1 MSDIE
6 YIDLNQVRREL
17 WGKSHYFDADTM
29 RVLSRL
35 LLQAVKLPS
44 GDLLCLESYR
54 LGYGGVWMGREWTV
68 GREYRVVLLREGGAT
83 RGDELPCYTG
93 LSKAQAQRQFQK
105 LLMGGLTC

>member
-17 WGKSHYFDADTM
+17 WGKYHYFDADMM
-29 RVLSRL
+29 RHFSSRL
-35 LLQAVKLPS
+35 IKAVKLPS

-54 LGYGGVWMGREWTV
+54 HGYDGAERQ
-68 GREYRVVLLREGGAT
+68 YRVVLLQGGSAN
-83 RGDELPCYTG
+83 RGKDLPCHTGYT
-93 LSKAQAQRQFQK
+93 KARAESQFQK